1 MSDDTPIDKLGNILI
16 ELEYACAELLA
27 WESAE
32 TERPQ
37 DPDLEPLFS
46 RLLKTS
52 HAIQTIIGVLA
63 ERHPDGAVKRNS

>member
-1 MSDDTPIDKLGNILI
+1 MSDDTPLDKLGNILI
-16 ELEYACAELLA
+16 ELEYACAEFLA

-37 DPDLEPLFS
+37 VPDLEPLFS

-63 ERHPDGAVKRNS
+63 ERRPDGAANRKS

>member
-1 MSDDTPIDKLGNILI
+1 LI
-16 ELEYACAELLA
+16 ELEYACAEFIA

-32 TERPQ
+32 AEEQ
-37 DPDLEPLFS
+37 QFPDLEPLFS

-63 ERHPDGAVKRNS
+63 ERRPDGAAKRKS